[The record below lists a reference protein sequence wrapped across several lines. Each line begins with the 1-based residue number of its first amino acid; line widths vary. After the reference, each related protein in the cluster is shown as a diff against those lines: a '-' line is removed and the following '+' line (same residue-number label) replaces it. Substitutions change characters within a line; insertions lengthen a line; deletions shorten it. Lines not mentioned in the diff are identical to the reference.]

1 MLAAIGE
8 TYEVD
13 PEAPEKEAP
22 EDERDLITGVI
33 INIRP
38 NL

>member
-13 PEAPEKEAP
+13 PEADSTEVPDDEK
-22 EDERDLITGVI
+22 DLLTGVI